1 MVPIAFSAAGNLPGL
16 APGIGISIV
25 TFMGYSGLLF
35 APSLIG
41 LVART
46 TGLGP
51 IYAGLPLLYV
61 VVLALSGL
69 ARHADAI
76 ERR

>member
-1 MVPIAFSAAGNLPGL
+1 
-16 APGIGISIV
+16 
-25 TFMGYSGLLF
+25 MGYSGLLF

-41 LVART
+41 FVAKH

-51 IYAGLPLLYV
+51 ISSALPLLYI

-69 ARHADAI
+69 ARYADPEPA
-76 ERR
+76 ETPRP

>member
-1 MVPIAFSAAGNLPGL
+1 
-16 APGIGISIV
+16 
-25 TFMGYSGLLF
+25 MGYSGLLF

-41 LVART
+41 FVAKH

-51 IYAGLPLLYV
+51 IFAALPLLYI

-69 ARHADAI
+69 ARHADAAD
-76 ERR
+76 RR